1 MPSLELGVLT
11 VMVLVLG
18 HGARRAR
25 RFFDHAAE
33 IRKARSVN
41 DAAASVFRKTVAK
54 SPLPQLLRSMSTLSM
69 GQACHAVPVDLYCTD
84 FLRAA
89 VHPGT
94 CREKSGLC
102 VDEL

>member
-33 IRKARSVN
+33 IRKARSVT
-41 DAAASVFRKTVAK
+41 DDAASVFRITFAK
-54 SPLPQLLRSMSTLSM
+54 SPLPPLRSMSTLSM